1 MGGTS
6 GVHGG
11 EENFLRGL
19 RAKREGERQLGSPKC
34 RWKKK

>member
-19 RAKREGERQLGSPKC
+19 RAKREGER
-34 RWKKK
+34 